1 MTAQA
6 QHRDPR
12 NADLA
17 TALEQFEI
25 DNLKEQLRQQR
36 ITHTE
41 ELSAA
46 KREAEQDPL
55 ERMIDRWN
63 GYPGAIERARSAE
76 AELAKARAEH
86 ASVTDTLNVVADNCA
101 KYEQLADQYKDQ
113 CEKMLAKNNGNVER
127 ANDAISRLQQQVRE
141 LNNQLRI
148 YREMNPDKLKK
159 QVKRLQDKN
168 KELTARNETAVK
180 NAEQAK
186 KEKAQLARELQATRQ
201 MNRDL
206 KDSLDDMEKIAEGT
220 LDANECRYAYQ
231 DETWGITGHDRNTQ
245 DLIFIEH
252 LPTGQ
257 RRVLSRT
264 TGDVM
269 RTEPIPSSIKALA
282 KQWVE
287 KYAQLHDA
295 IDSLCEPAPSQQEDS

>member
-6 QHRDPR
+6 QHHEPSD
-12 NADLA
+12 ADLA
-17 TALEQFEI
+17 ARLEQYEI
-25 DNLKEQLRQQR
+25 DQLREQLRQQR
-36 ITHTE
+36 IAHTE

-63 GYPGAIERARSAE
+63 GYPAAIERARYAE

-101 KYEQLADQYKDQ
+101 KFEQLADHYKDQ
-113 CEKMLAKNNGNVER
+113 CEKMLAKSNDNVER
-127 ANDAISRLQQQVRE
+127 ANDTIGRLQQQVRE
-141 LNNQLRI
+141 LNTQLRI

-180 NAEQAK
+180 NAEQVK
-186 KEKAQLARELQATRQ
+186 KEKAQLAQELHATRQ

-220 LDANECRYAYQ
+220 LDANECRYAYK

-257 RRVLSRT
+257 RRVLSRAS
-264 TGDVM
+264 GDIM
-269 RTEPIPSSIKALA
+269 RTEPIPAPIKALA
-282 KQWVE
+282 QQWVE

-295 IDSLCEPAPSQQEDS
+295 IDNLCEPATNEKEAS